1 MSSQNRR
8 KILALIK
15 LLIEIK
21 ANEDDQ
27 ALREE
32 YLLQIENF
40 LNNSKK
46 LLVREDLELFQKEFQ
61 RFLKFVELKW
71 GKDSKLYT
79 QCTQILHL
87 IESIEYQITK
97 DAEGELSDLCRE
109 WDNANAIYRPDKQA
123 LDYASQIIYETVIS
137 KKA

>member
-1 MSSQNRR
+1 MHKSKK
-8 KILALIK
+8 KILTLIK

-21 ANEDDQ
+21 ANDNDRE
-27 ALREE
+27 LREE

-40 LNNSKK
+40 LNNSKGM
-46 LLVREDLELFQKEFQ
+46 LVRDDLELFRKEFQ
-61 RFLKFVELKW
+61 RFIKFVSMKW
-71 GKDSKLYT
+71 GSESVLHIISTRILY
-79 QCTQILHL
+79 LV
-87 IESIEYQITK
+87 ESLYSQASDEST
-97 DAEGELSDLCRE
+97 GELSDLCRE